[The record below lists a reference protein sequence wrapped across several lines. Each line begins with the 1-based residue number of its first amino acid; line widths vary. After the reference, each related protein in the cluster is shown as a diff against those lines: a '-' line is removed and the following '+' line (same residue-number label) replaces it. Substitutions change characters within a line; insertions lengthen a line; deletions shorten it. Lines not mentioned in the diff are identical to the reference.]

1 MYEKEYTVRFSEVAP
16 NACASLSAMVSYFQ
30 DTTMA
35 HSNAVGQGVC
45 ELQEQG
51 TAWLLASWHIKIDR
65 YPKYNEIIR
74 ARTWAT
80 KFAGVYGYRDFE
92 IVDEND
98 VRIAIASSAWILYN
112 AKEQKLVKVSPEIA
126 EVYSPEENYVFGE
139 GEARIR
145 VPKQYTDVGE
155 YVVRRRDLDTN
166 NHVNN
171 IHYIDFVLDV
181 LPENIEVHELKI
193 SYKKAAMLGDK
204 INIGLD
210 MSDGVHTCV
219 LHDDD
224 GTVNAV
230 LRFE

>member
-65 YPKYNEIIR
+65 YPKYNEKIR

-92 IVDEND
+92 MVDEND
-98 VRIAIASSAWILYN
+98 VRIAAASSTWFLYN
-112 AKEQKLVKVSPEIA
+112 AKEQKLLKVSPEVA
-126 EVYSPEENYVFGE
+126 EVYSPEENFVFGE
-139 GEARIR
+139 TEARIR
-145 VPKQYTDVGE
+145 APKQYEKVGE
-155 YVVRRRDLDTN
+155 YVVRRCDLDTN

-171 IHYIDFVLDV
+171 VHYIDFAMDA
-181 LPENIEVHELKI
+181 LPDDIEVHEIKI
-193 SYKKAAMLGDK
+193 SYKKAAVLGDK

-210 MSDGVHTCV
+210 TSDGAHICI
-219 LHDDD
+219 LYDDE
-224 GTVNAV
+224 GAVNAV